1 MKLWKVLARNSHVY
15 NNGVGQEIPVVK
27 AHKVPTIE
35 LHGKYYSSR
44 KMSLNNVIFH
54 FFTYSE
60 KSNISN

>member
-15 NNGVGQEIPVVK
+15 NNGVGQEVPVVK

-44 KMSLNNVIFH
+44 KMSLK
-54 FFTYSE
+54 SE
-60 KSNISN
+60 SKNAFKFA